1 MAILHSWY
9 LFMGALLRF
18 STVAICM
25 ALAFCELAGAQED
38 RLVLDGVIV
47 AENPA
52 HSIAL
57 VRWSGVSRAQPL
69 RLGQEYYGYV
79 LVAVEDGSALLDS
92 IRGALR
98 LHVDGSAKARTTGPT
113 PAGPAGAANEPAG
126 AANEDDGWVF
136 RHVSRAEASARLKKE
151 MPVILSETE
160 LSPRVVDGE
169 ILGLELRRLPDGTLL
184 SETGLLPGDL
194 LRSIN
199 GEPLRGLDSLWDLL
213 ARLRDAHELRV
224 VLERRGQLLRFA
236 YVLTE

>member
-18 STVAICM
+18 SGVAICM
-25 ALAFCELAGAQED
+25 TLAFCELAGAQED

-47 AENPA
+47 TENPA

-57 VRWSGVSRAQPL
+57 VRWSEVSRAQPL
-69 RLGQEYYGYV
+69 RMGQEYYGYV
-79 LVAVEDGSALLDS
+79 LVAVEDGSALLNS

-113 PAGPAGAANEPAG
+113 APGPAGAP
-126 AANEDDGWVF
+126 ANEDDGWVF
-136 RHVSRAEASARLKKE
+136 RNVSRAEASARLEKE
-151 MPVILSETE
+151 IPVILSETE
-160 LSPRVVDGE
+160 LSLRVVEGE

-199 GEPLRGLDSLWDLL
+199 GEPLRGLNSLWDLL

-224 VLERRGQLLRFA
+224 VVERRGQLLRFA
-236 YVLTE
+236 YVLTD

>member
-18 STVAICM
+18 AGIAICLV
-25 ALAFCELAGAQED
+25 LAFGELAWTQDD

-47 AENPA
+47 AQNPA

-57 VRWSGVSRAQPL
+57 VRRSGASRARPL
-69 RLGQEYYGYV
+69 RLGQKYYGYV
-79 LVAVEDGSALLDS
+79 LVAVEEGSVLLDS

-98 LHVDGSAKARTTGPT
+98 LHVDGSAAAPATGPT
-113 PAGPAGAANEPAG
+113 AAGP

-136 RHVSRAEASARLKKE
+136 RDVSRAEASARLEKE
-151 MPVILSETE
+151 LPVILSETE
-160 LSPRVVDGE
+160 LTPRIDDGE

-199 GEPLRGLDSLWDLL
+199 GEPLRELDAALGFARAAPRRTRAAPCRGAAWSGTPLRLRLDGLTL
-213 ARLRDAHELRV
+213 AR
-224 VLERRGQLLRFA
+224 
-236 YVLTE
+236 